1 MCNNLYNVCLHT
13 LTREEDKILQ
23 EKAKEES
30 KQWKEKFYAEKS
42 MKEEEAIKVARQM
55 EECLCRNVHDVC
67 WNNLSREEDEI
78 VWKTSFKV

>member
-42 MKEEEAIKVARQM
+42 AKEEEAIKVTRQM
-55 EECLCRNVHDVC
+55 
-67 WNNLSREEDEI
+67 
-78 VWKTSFKV
+78 